1 MKTAEL
7 RTAFLEYFKINE
19 HRIVKSSSLVPYDD
33 PTLLF
38 TTAGMVQ
45 FKRPLLGEE
54 KRDYVRATS
63 CQKCM
68 RAGGKHNDLRNVGR
82 TARHHTFFE
91 MLGNFS
97 FGDYF
102 KKEAIFF
109 GWEFFTQHLDLPK
122 DKLYA
127 SVHQGDQD
135 MGLGVDQEALEEWNK
150 YLPRER
156 ILTLP
161 TSENFWAMGD
171 TGPCGPCSEIL
182 IDQGEHLACGPD
194 CAPGVCDCDRFLE
207 LWNLVF
213 MQFNRQEN
221 GVMEPLPA
229 PSIDTG
235 AGLERIAAVL
245 QKVPSNY
252 DIDIFQE
259 IISGIEQLSGH
270 SHGRDAEKD
279 VSIKVIAD
287 HGRAATFL
295 ISDGVM
301 PSNEGRGYVLRR
313 VIRRAVR
320 HGRLL
325 GIDKP
330 FMHQV
335 AEGVIAAMADTYPDI
350 AKNRSYI
357 QMALKNEEKSF
368 SDTLDRGLGKLQE
381 EVEKLKKAKSNIFL
395 GETIFKLYDTYG
407 FPIDIVMDLARDQDF
422 EVDEVGFDQLME
434 KQRQRSRAA
443 FKISGVMETSEAL
456 KQLAAQGVTTTF
468 TGYERTEDQSVIL
481 ALLTDEGAVNQAS
494 EGQMVEVVCEQT
506 PFYGEA
512 GGQVGDS
519 GRMSGMGFTLEVRN
533 TQRTPGNLLVHVC
546 QVLQGTVR
554 VGDEVTLAVDQEK
567 RRATERNHTATHIL
581 HYVLRNIL
589 GDHVKQQGSY
599 VGPDYFR
606 FDFSHGRA
614 LTAEQIASI
623 EKLVTERILQNE
635 DLTHRVTDMDTAVSE
650 GAMALF
656 GEKYGDK
663 VRMVSI
669 GDYSKE
675 LCGGTHSHH
684 TGDIGLFKIISE
696 SSVAAG
702 IRRIEALTGTGAL
715 EYIQRQEKTLKEAAA
730 LLRAAPQDLAGRV
743 QKLLVEQKELEREI
757 ERVKARAMSR
767 QFAPSDQ
774 DIQEIDGLKVLSQQ
788 VNVDSAKDL
797 RVMLDNLKSQIKSGV
812 IVLGAEAADGKA
824 MLICGVTEDLT
835 HKYHAGKIIKEL
847 SAKLG
852 GTGGGRPDMA
862 QGGGPQSE
870 KLSEALNS
878 TFSLVEA
885 SNAET

>member
-7 RTAFLEYFKINE
+7 RKAFLEYFKANQ
-19 HRIVKSSSLVPYDD
+19 HAIVKSSSLVPHDD

-63 CQKCM
+63 SQKCM

-102 KKEAIFF
+102 KKEAILF
-109 GWEFFTQHLDLPK
+109 GWEFFTDHLQLPK

-127 SVHQGDQD
+127 SVHEGDEE
-135 MGLGVDQEALEEWNK
+135 MGLGVDQEALEEWAR
-150 YLPRER
+150 YLPQER

-182 IDQGEHLACGPD
+182 IDQGEHMSCGPE
-194 CAPGVCDCDRFLE
+194 CEPGVCDCDRFLE

-213 MQFNRQEN
+213 MQFNRKED
-221 GVMEPLPA
+221 GTMEPLPA

-245 QKVPSNY
+245 QNVPSNY
-252 DIDIFQE
+252 DIDIFQD
-259 IISGIEQLSGH
+259 IIGVIEQISGH
-270 SHGRDAEKD
+270 SHGRDPDKD

-325 GIDKP
+325 GIEEP
-330 FMHQV
+330 FLPRV
-335 AEGVIAAMADTYPDI
+335 AEGVLSAMSETYPDI
-350 AKNRSYI
+350 ARNKSYV
-357 QMALKNEEKSF
+357 QMALSNEEKSF
-368 SDTLDRGLGKLQE
+368 SATLDRGLGKLQE
-381 EVEKLKKAKSNIFL
+381 EVDKLIKAGSKVFP
-395 GETIFKLYDTYG
+395 GDTIFKLYDTFG
-407 FPIDIVMDLARDQDF
+407 FPIDIIMDLARDQDF
-422 EVDEVGFDQLME
+422 EVDEEGFDQFME
-434 KQRQRSRAA
+434 EQRQRSRAS

-456 KQLAAQGVTTTF
+456 QQLGAQGVTTTF
-468 TGYERTEDQSVIL
+468 SGHDRTEDQSVIL
-481 ALLTDEGAVNQAS
+481 ALLTEDGAVNEVS
-494 EGQMVEVVCEQT
+494 EGQKVEVVCERT

-512 GGQVGDS
+512 GGQVGDT
-519 GRMSGMGFTLEVRN
+519 GRMSGMGFTLEVET
-533 TQRTPGNLLVHVC
+533 TQRTPGDLLVHVC
-546 QVLQGTVR
+546 EVLQGTVK
-554 VGDEVTLAVDQEK
+554 VGEEVTLAVDKEK
-567 RRATERNHTATHIL
+567 RKATERNHTATHIL
-581 HYVLRNIL
+581 HYVLRNVL

-599 VGPDYFR
+599 VGPEYFR
-606 FDFSHGRA
+606 FDFSHGEA
-614 LTAEQIASI
+614 LTTEQLARI
-623 EKLVTERILQNE
+623 EQLVTQRIIENE
-635 DLTHRVTDMDTAVSE
+635 DLTAQVTDIENATAQ

-656 GEKYGDK
+656 GEKYGDQ
-663 VRMVSI
+663 VRMVAI

-684 TGDIGLFKIISE
+684 TGEIGPFKITSE

-715 EYIQRQEKTLKEAAA
+715 EYFQDQERTLKETAA
-730 LLRAAPQDLAGRV
+730 LLKTPPHDLAERI
-743 QKLLVEQKELEREI
+743 QKLLEQQKELEKEVD
-757 ERVKARAMSR
+757 RVKAQAMSR
-767 QFAPSDQ
+767 QLGPSGQ
-774 DIQEIDGLKVLSQQ
+774 DIREVDGVKVLSQQ
-788 VNVDSAKDL
+788 VNADSPKDL
-797 RVMLDNLKSQIKSGV
+797 RVMLDNLRDQIKSGV
-812 IVLGAEAADGKA
+812 IVLGAEAEDGKA
-824 MLICGVTEDLT
+824 MLICGVTDDLT
-835 HKYHAGKIIKEL
+835 DRFHAGEIIKQL
-847 SAKLG
+847 SAKVG
-852 GTGGGRPDMA
+852 GKGGGRPDMA
-862 QGGGPQSE
+862 QGGGP
-870 KLSEALNS
+870 
-878 TFSLVEA
+878 
-885 SNAET
+885 NAKEIEGTLESVFEIVAK

>member
-7 RTAFLEYFKINE
+7 RKAFLEYFKTNE
-19 HRIVKSSSLVPYDD
+19 HRIVKSSSLVPHDD

-102 KKEAIFF
+102 KKEAIHF
-109 GWEFFTQHLDLPK
+109 GWEFFTDHLNLPE
-122 DKLYA
+122 DKIYA
-127 SVHQGDQD
+127 SVHEGDD
-135 MGLGVDQEALEEWNK
+135 EMGLGVDQEALEEWNK

-182 IDQGEHLACGPD
+182 IDQGEHLACGPN

-213 MQFNRQEN
+213 MQFNRKED
-221 GVMEPLPA
+221 GTMEPLPA

-245 QKVPSNY
+245 QQVPSNY
-252 DIDIFQE
+252 DIDIFQD
-259 IISGIEQLSGH
+259 IISVIEQLSNH
-270 SHGRDAEKD
+270 AHGKDTEKD

-325 GIDKP
+325 GIEKP

-335 AEGVIAAMADTYPDI
+335 AEGVIGAMVDTYPDI

-368 SDTLDRGLGKLQE
+368 SATLDRGLGKLQE
-381 EVEKLKKAKSNIFL
+381 EVEKLKKAKSDVFP
-395 GETIFKLYDTYG
+395 GEAIFKLYDTYG

-422 EVDEVGFDQLME
+422 QVDETGFDQLME
-434 KQRQRSRAA
+434 EQRQRSRAA
-443 FKISGVMETSEAL
+443 FKISGVMETSEVL
-456 KQLAAQGVTTTF
+456 KQLAAQGITTTF
-468 TGYERTEDQSVIL
+468 TGYDRTEDQSVIV
-481 ALLTDEGAVNQAS
+481 ALLTEDGAVNEVS
-494 EGQMVEVVCEQT
+494 EGQKVEVVCKQT

-512 GGQVGDS
+512 GGQVGDT
-519 GRMSGMGFTLEVRN
+519 GRISGMGFTLEVQD
-533 TQRTPGNLLVHVC
+533 TQKTPGDVLVHVC
-546 QVLQGTVR
+546 NVLQGKVR
-554 VGDEVTLAVDQEK
+554 VGEEVTLAVDEEK
-567 RRATERNHTATHIL
+567 RKATERNHTATHIL

-606 FDFSHGRA
+606 FDFSHGEA
-614 LTAEQIASI
+614 LTYEQIATI
-623 EKLVTERILQNE
+623 EKLVTERILANE
-635 DLTHRVTDMDTAVSE
+635 DLTDAVTDMDTAITE

-656 GEKYGDK
+656 GEKYGDE

-684 TGDIGLFKIISE
+684 TGDIGTFKIVGE

-715 EYIQRQEKTLKEAAA
+715 EYIQNQEKTLKDTAA
-730 LLRAAPQDLAGRV
+730 LLRTSPQDLAGRI
-743 QKLLVEQKELEREI
+743 QKLLSQHKELEKEI
-757 ERVKARAMSR
+757 ERVKVQALSR
-767 QFAPSDQ
+767 KLAPIGQ
-774 DIQEIDGLKVLSQQ
+774 DIREINGLKVLSQQ
-788 VNVDSAKDL
+788 VNVDNAKDL
-797 RVMLDNLKSQIKSGV
+797 RMMLDNLKDQIKSGV

-824 MLICGVTEDLT
+824 ILICGVTRDLT
-835 HKYHAGKIIKEL
+835 DKYHAGEIIKEL
-847 SAKLG
+847 SAVVG
-852 GTGGGRPDMA
+852 GKGGGRPDMA
-862 QGGGPQSE
+862 QGGGPQV
-870 KLSEALNS
+870 KKIKEALES
-878 TFSLVEA
+878 VFEIVEK
-885 SNAET
+885 

>member
-7 RTAFLEYFKINE
+7 RKAFLEYFKANE
-19 HRIVKSSSLVPYDD
+19 HTIVKSSSLVPHDD

-38 TTAGMVQ
+38 TNAGMVQ

-102 KKEAIFF
+102 KKEAIHF
-109 GWEFFTQHLDLPK
+109 GWEFLAEHLQLPK

-127 SVHQGDQD
+127 SVHEGDQE
-135 MGLGVDQEALEEWNK
+135 MGLGVDEEALEEWNK

-171 TGPCGPCSEIL
+171 TGPCGPCSEII

-194 CAPGVCDCDRFLE
+194 CEPGVCDCDRFLE

-213 MQFNRQEN
+213 MQFNRKED
-221 GVMEPLPA
+221 GFMEPLSA

-245 QKVPSNY
+245 QKVPTNY
-252 DIDIFQE
+252 DIDLFQE
-259 IISGIEQLSGH
+259 IVGAIEEISGH
-270 SHGRDAEKD
+270 AHGRNPEKD

-295 ISDGVM
+295 IGDGVM

-325 GIDKP
+325 GIEEP
-330 FMHQV
+330 FLHRV
-335 AEGVIAAMADTYPDI
+335 AEGVIAAMSDTYPDI
-350 AKNRSYI
+350 ARNKSYI

-368 SDTLDRGLGKLQE
+368 SATLDRGLGKLQE
-381 EVEKLKKAKSNIFL
+381 EVEKLKNAGIKTFP
-395 GETIFKLYDTYG
+395 GETVFRLYDTYG
-407 FPIDIVMDLARDQDF
+407 FPIDIVMDLARDHDF
-422 EVDEVGFDQLME
+422 EVDEAGFDQLME
-434 KQRQRSRAA
+434 EQRQRSRTA
-443 FKISGVMETSEAL
+443 FKVSGVMETSEAL
-456 KQLAAQGVTTTF
+456 KQLAAQGVTATF
-468 TGYERTEDQSVIL
+468 TGYDRTEDQSVIL
-481 ALLTDEGAVNQAS
+481 ALLTEDGAVNEVS
-494 EGQMVEVVCEQT
+494 EGQKVEVVCEQT

-512 GGQVGDS
+512 GGQVGDT
-519 GRMSGMGFTLEVRN
+519 GRISGMGFTLEVK
-533 TQRTPGNLLVHVC
+533 TAQRTPNDLVVHVC
-546 QVLQGTVR
+546 EVLQGTVK
-554 VGDEVTLAVDQEK
+554 VGEEVTLAVDKEK
-567 RRATERNHTATHIL
+567 RKATERNHTATHIL
-581 HYVLRNIL
+581 HHVLRSVL

-599 VGPDYFR
+599 VGPEYFR
-606 FDFSHGRA
+606 FDFSHGEA
-614 LTAEQIASI
+614 LTSEQIAAI
-623 EKLVTERILQNE
+623 EQLVTERIIENE
-635 DLTHRVTDMDTAVSE
+635 DLTSQKTDLDTAIAQ

-656 GEKYGDK
+656 GEKYGDE
-663 VRMVSI
+663 VRMVAI

-684 TGDIGLFKIISE
+684 TGDIGPFKIIGE

-715 EYIQRQEKTLKEAAA
+715 EYIQNQEKTLKQTAA
-730 LLRAAPQDLAGRV
+730 LLRAAPQDLAQRV
-743 QKLLVEQKELEREI
+743 RKLLAHQKELEKEI
-757 ERVKARAMSR
+757 ERVKAQAMSR
-767 QFAPSDQ
+767 QFGPTGKDLR
-774 DIQEIDGLKVLSQQ
+774 EINGIKVLSQQ
-788 VNVDSAKDL
+788 VSADSPRDL
-797 RVMLDNLKSQIKSGV
+797 RVMLDNLKDQIKSGV
-812 IVLGAEAADGKA
+812 VVLGAEAEDGKA
-824 MLICGVTEDLT
+824 MLICGVTKDLT
-835 HKYHAGKIIKEL
+835 DRFNAGEIIKTL
-847 SAKLG
+847 SAKVG
-852 GTGGGRPDMA
+852 GKGGGRPDMA
-862 QGGGPQSE
+862 QGGGPE
-870 KLSEALNS
+870 IGRIGEALES
-878 TFSLVEA
+878 VFEMVQE
-885 SNAET
+885 

>member
-7 RTAFLEYFKINE
+7 RKAFLEYFKANE
-19 HRIVKSSSLVPYDD
+19 HRIVKSSSLVPHDD

-102 KKEAIFF
+102 KKEAIRF
-109 GWEFFTQHLDLPK
+109 GWEFFTEHLNLPK
-122 DKLYA
+122 NKLYA
-127 SVHQGDQD
+127 SVHEGDEE
-135 MGLGVDQEALEEWNK
+135 MGLGVDQEALQEWNK

-156 ILTLP
+156 ILTLS

-182 IDQGEHLACGPD
+182 IDQGERLACGPD
-194 CAPGVCDCDRFLE
+194 CAAGVCDCDRFLE

-213 MQFNRQEN
+213 MQFNRKEDSTL
-221 GVMEPLPA
+221 EPLPA

-252 DIDIFQE
+252 DIDIFKD
-259 IISGIEQLSGH
+259 IISVIEELSGH
-270 SHGRDAEKD
+270 AHGKDEEKD

-325 GIDKP
+325 GIEKP
-330 FMHQV
+330 FMDQV

-368 SDTLDRGLGKLQE
+368 SATLDRGLGKLQE
-381 EVEKLKKAKSNIFL
+381 EVEKLKKVKSDIFP

-407 FPIDIVMDLARDQDF
+407 FPIDIVMDLARDLDF

-434 KQRQRSRAA
+434 EQRQRSRAA

-456 KQLAAQGVTTTF
+456 KQLAARGVTTTF
-468 TGYERTEDQSVIL
+468 TGYDRTEDQSVIL
-481 ALLTDEGAVNQAS
+481 ALLTDGGAVNQVS
-494 EGQMVEVVCEQT
+494 EGQRVELVCERT

-512 GGQVGDS
+512 GGQVGDT
-519 GRMSGMGFTLEVRN
+519 GRISGMGFSLEVQN
-533 TQRTPGNLLVHVC
+533 TQKTPGNLLVHVC
-546 QVLQGTVR
+546 QVLQGTPR
-554 VGDEVTLAVDQEK
+554 VGEEVTLSVDKEK
-567 RRATERNHTATHIL
+567 RKATERNHTATHIL

-606 FDFSHGRA
+606 FDFSHGEA
-614 LTAEQIASI
+614 LTSEQITAV
-623 EKLVTERILQNE
+623 EKQVTERILQNE
-635 DLTHRVTDMDTAVSE
+635 DLTDQVTDMDTAITE

-656 GEKYGDK
+656 GEKYGDE

-684 TGDIGLFKIISE
+684 TGDIGLFKIVGE

-715 EYIQRQEKTLKEAAA
+715 EYIQNQEKTLKKTAS
-730 LLRAAPQDLAGRV
+730 LLRAAPQDLAERV
-743 QKLLVEQKELEREI
+743 QKLLVQQKEMEKEI
-757 ERVKARAMSR
+757 ERIKAQAMSR
-767 QFAPSDQ
+767 QFAISNQ
-774 DIQEIDGLKVLSQQ
+774 DIREIDGLKVLSQQ
-788 VNVDSAKDL
+788 VKVDSAKDL

-835 HKYHAGKIIKEL
+835 DKYHAGKIIKEL

-862 QGGGPQSE
+862 QGGGPNTE
-870 KLSEALNS
+870 NLR
-878 TFSLVEA
+878 
-885 SNAET
+885 ETLENVFYIL